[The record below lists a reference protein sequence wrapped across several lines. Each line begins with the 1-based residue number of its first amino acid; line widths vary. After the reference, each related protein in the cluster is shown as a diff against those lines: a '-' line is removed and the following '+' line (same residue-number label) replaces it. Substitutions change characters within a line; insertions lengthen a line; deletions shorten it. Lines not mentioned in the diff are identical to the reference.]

1 MPPVPLEHLPQILL
15 LIFATMTKHIRN
27 WCSSFVYQICVVW
40 WCVVVCG
47 CVSVI
52 SVTNPVRL
60 RSRMCQ
66 KEVFLLWNL
75 QGGSNYTSAEEIR
88 SEYLLRFLDTNKH
101 IGFTGLEFGDK
112 KNLLGLRQME
122 KTLWGAPMLRH
133 GKSRKHASNA
143 CGQFLRK
150 LWTFCVKQQFS
161 CNFHPSLPPSLHYY
175 PQLMHFC
182 LKISNMKLQF

>member
-1 MPPVPLEHLPQILL
+1 MLLFCLPN
-15 LIFATMTKHIRN
+15 M
-27 WCSSFVYQICVVW
+27 C
-40 WCVVVCG
+40 CVVVCG

-112 KNLLGLRQME
+112 KKLLGLRQME

-150 LWTFCVKQQFS
+150 LWTFLFKPQFFFAIFTHQCS
-161 CNFHPSLPPSLHYY
+161 QVCIIIHNDSICF
-175 PQLMHFC
+175 FRKC
-182 LKISNMKLQF
+182 LI